1 MLFGATCVTC
11 SSPGSVLCPPCAE
24 RLRAAPPFAA
34 PPGLDSCAA
43 LLRYDDASRGL
54 VVGLKYNNAR
64 LLVSRLADALVALV
78 PADPAG
84 TPGSVE
90 LVTWA
95 PTTAARRRGRGFD
108 HAHLLAAA
116 LARRLGRPC
125 RALLARGPGPPQ
137 TGRARAERWEG
148 PRFTLERGV
157 PVVAGGVLVVDDVIT
172 TGATL
177 AAAAAVLRSAG
188 CPAVHGVATA
198 RTP

>member
-1 MLFGATCVTC
+1 MLFGSTCVTC
-11 SSPGSVLCPPCAE
+11 ASPGSVLCAGCAD
-24 RLRAAPPFAA
+24 RLSPAPAFAP
-34 PPGLDSCAA
+34 PPGLDTCAA

-64 LLVSRLADALVALV
+64 LLVSRLADALVEVA
-78 PADPAG
+78 PATDAWG
-84 TPGSVE
+84 GVE
-90 LVTWA
+90 VITWA
-95 PTTAARRRGRGFD
+95 PTTTARRRGRGFD

-125 RALLARGPGPPQ
+125 RPLLARGAGPPQ

-148 PRFTLERGV
+148 PRFTIERGC
-157 PVVAGGVLVVDDVIT
+157 PSIATGVLAVDDVIT

-177 AAAAAVLRSAG
+177 AAAASTLRAAG
-188 CPAVHGVATA
+188 CPAVHGLATA